1 MLSITILCVGRLKE
15 SYWREAAA
23 EYLKRLGA
31 FCRPAVIEVEE
42 ARMPDNP
49 SEAQIAAAL
58 EAEGKRLLAKVPS
71 GATVAALCI
80 EGRELSSVQL
90 AETFSRWTVGGA
102 SHVVLL
108 IGGSWGLSEEA
119 KRAASLR
126 LSMSPMT
133 FPHQMARIMLLEQIY
148 RAMQI
153 QHGGKYHK

>member
-1 MLSITILCVGRLKE
+1 
-15 SYWREAAA
+15 
-23 EYLKRLGA
+23 
-31 FCRPAVIEVEE
+31 
-42 ARMPDNP
+42 MPDNP

-58 EAEGKRLLAKVPS
+58 EAEGRRLLAKVPS